1 MAPRVCIRAAN
12 ERFQFTT
19 LSTFQITRYN
29 AHSSHLC
36 LTRDTV
42 HEYVAAGV
50 IVRRFISVVFIS
62 SVSPAQAYALVI
74 IQNLYVTLWLHHLF
88 A

>member
-62 SVSPAQAYALVI
+62 SVSPALVI
-74 IQNLYVTLWLHHLF
+74 IQNLYVTLRLHHLF